1 MNLII
6 IAIFI
11 VAVPLVIIKTIMVN
25 GWHKKLIQEGKGD
38 YFVKIAASGK
48 GGVYHKPS
56 CGKCRS
62 NNFIP
67 QTQARNQGYVPCSIC
82 GGQGVFSKFKK

>member
-1 MNLII
+1 MNLFI
-6 IAIFI
+6 IAIVLVLLPFI
-11 VAVPLVIIKTIMVN
+11 VIAGHFEN
-25 GWHKKLIQEGKGD
+25 KKRERLIQEGKGD

-62 NNFIP
+62 NNLIS

-82 GGQGVFSKFKK
+82 GGQGVFSKFK

>member
-6 IAIFI
+6 IAVFI
-11 VAVPLVIIKTIMVN
+11 VVLPIVIVVSVITN
-25 GWHKKLIQEGKGD
+25 ARHKKLIQEGKGD

-62 NNFIP
+62 NYSIP
-67 QTQARNQGYVPCSIC
+67 ETQARNQGYVPCSVC
-82 GGQGVFSKFKK
+82 GGHGVFRKFNY